1 METLNYRQVHDML
14 VSCMDK
20 ILRNEPYLTRA
31 DSAIGDGDHGVGMCN
46 GAEAAKRAL
55 AECWNGDNVYQM
67 YASMAAAMQAAMGGA
82 SGMIFSTLYA
92 GDAESHA
99 PASEITAADL
109 AELMASGLAAIK
121 GIGGAAPG
129 DKTMV
134 DALEPA
140 ARTMVEHAD
149 EGFVPMLNAAVEAAA
164 EGMEATKNMV
174 AKYGRSKS
182 LGERALGFQDAGATS
197 VWLILTQMRDY
208 VCGTTTPDPD
218 PNDLP
223 KMEEPGDD
231 ALTSGHSGSK
241 KIINDPHDVVKESA
255 EGFLAAYGEYFEAID
270 GVRGLIRK
278 DIPEG
283 KTALVIGGGSGH
295 EPMFGYFLG
304 EGLADAT
311 ASGNVFASPDPTT
324 IRKTAEAANRGAGVM
339 FVYGNY
345 AGDNLNFDKAAD
357 ELEAEGIPVATV
369 RVKDDVVSAPRE
381 RYDDRRGIA
390 GDIFVVKIAGA
401 ACTVLDLEEAERV
414 VAKARDNVFTIGIGL
429 SGATL
434 PGQTEPIFTLP
445 DDEIEYG
452 MGAHGEPGIR
462 RAKLEPADTIVEGL
476 LSVILEDS
484 GIQAGDTVCTC
495 VNSLGSTT
503 LMELMIMNRKLRQ
516 LLDERGIITHDMLV
530 GSFLGTQEMAGA
542 SISLMRCDEETLT
555 YYDMPC
561 NSPYFPRF
569 R

>member
-182 LGERALGFQDAGATS
+182 LGERALGF
-197 VWLILTQMRDY
+197 
-208 VCGTTTPDPD
+208 
-218 PNDLP
+218 
-223 KMEEPGDD
+223 KM
-231 ALTSGHSGSK
+231 
-241 KIINDPHDVVKESA
+241 
-255 EGFLAAYGEYFEAID
+255 LAQ
-270 GVRGLIRK
+270 
-278 DIPEG
+278 PP
-283 KTALVIGGGSGH
+283 S
-295 EPMFGYFLG
+295 
-304 EGLADAT
+304 
-311 ASGNVFASPDPTT
+311 
-324 IRKTAEAANRGAGVM
+324 
-339 FVYGNY
+339 
-345 AGDNLNFDKAAD
+345 
-357 ELEAEGIPVATV
+357 
-369 RVKDDVVSAPRE
+369 
-381 RYDDRRGIA
+381 
-390 GDIFVVKIAGA
+390 
-401 ACTVLDLEEAERV
+401 
-414 VAKARDNVFTIGIGL
+414 GL
-429 SGATL
+429 SSHKCATTYVEQQRPIPTQTIFPRWKSLETMPL
-434 PGQTEPIFTLP
+434 PLVTAAL
-445 DDEIEYG
+445 
-452 MGAHGEPGIR
+452 R
-462 RAKLEPADTIVEGL
+462 R
-476 LSVILEDS
+476 S
-484 GIQAGDTVCTC
+484 
-495 VNSLGSTT
+495 STT
-503 LMELMIMNRKLRQ
+503 H
-516 LLDERGIITHDMLV
+516 T
-530 GSFLGTQEMAGA
+530 T
-542 SISLMRCDEETLT
+542 
-555 YYDMPC
+555 
-561 NSPYFPRF
+561 
-569 R
+569 